1 MVMRMRAV
9 MAFERVD
16 GPSVVHL
23 AFRLFHRSHD
33 RYIIVAY
40 DHKLIQVHLK
50 IRLKFISAK
59 SVSTVRQNNDD
70 KVLGKVFCTFLE
82 DSSVNCQYITHDKT
96 KIEKYLTLSIT

>member
-9 MAFERVD
+9 MAFGRVD

-23 AFRLFHRSHD
+23 AFRVFHRSHD

-59 SVSTVRQNNDD
+59 SVSSVRQNDDD
-70 KVLGKVFCTFLE
+70 KVLGKAFCTFLE
-82 DSSVNCQYITHDKT
+82 DSSANRVNT
-96 KIEKYLTLSIT
+96 